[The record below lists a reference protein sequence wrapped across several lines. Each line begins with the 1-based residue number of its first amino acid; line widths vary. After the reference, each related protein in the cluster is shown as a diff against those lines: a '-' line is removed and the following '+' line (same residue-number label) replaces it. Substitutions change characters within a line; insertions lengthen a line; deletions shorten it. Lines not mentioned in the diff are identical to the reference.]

1 MLFYFSPAQHWKGK
15 KLFLV
20 IRELSEARMGYYNL
34 WLDFLASTGHG
45 LPLADP
51 AQHQAA
57 FGLAPL

>member
-1 MLFYFSPAQHWKGK
+1 MLFYFSPTQHWKVK
-15 KLFLV
+15 NVFLAILKLF
-20 IRELSEARMGYYNL
+20 EARTGYYNL
-34 WLDFLASTGHG
+34 WLDFLASTGRG